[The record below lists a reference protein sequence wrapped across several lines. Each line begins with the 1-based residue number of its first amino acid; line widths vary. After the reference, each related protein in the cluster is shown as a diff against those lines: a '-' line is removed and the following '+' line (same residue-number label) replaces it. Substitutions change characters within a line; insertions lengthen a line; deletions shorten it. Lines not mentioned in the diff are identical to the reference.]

1 MKNNALQE
9 ELGNLKRDFAEQ
21 QKSSKCD
28 AASVRN
34 GLEAEV
40 RSLKREVRILERG
53 KLDANDNLAE
63 ERKHLGTIAITV
75 AQMLPPS
82 KARHD
87 HKISVMKSLKALQTE
102 LTEHRNQADAAGPA
116 AEHAAEQA
124 AAQMRIAAADLVAEK
139 NVDIEDAEARADSME
154 ASFKAIARELAIV
167 RELYAQSE
175 VDLGKTQSE
184 LLSVYEAQKFQAKA
198 SRSRSY
204 R

>member
-82 KARHD
+82 KAR